1 MTYMPTEEELRHEI
15 ERQKQF
21 FLDHHDKDWLKH
33 SYSGNRKNSST
44 TPQSQKLSLYLRNM
58 DKKEIFDR
66 IEYVVACVGAFAQ
79 RYNLSTMQAYAYL
92 RRFTGIDFLL
102 DCYAA
107 EHTLSIEDAVSDL
120 QAICHRKGGRI
131 C

>member
-1 MTYMPTEEELRHEI
+1 
-15 ERQKQF
+15 
-21 FLDHHDKDWLKH
+21 
-33 SYSGNRKNSST
+33 
-44 TPQSQKLSLYLRNM
+44 M
-58 DKKEIFDR
+58 DKKEIFDK

-79 RYNLSTMQAYAYL
+79 RFQLSNSRAYAYL

-120 QAICHRKGGRI
+120 QIICQREGGKI
-131 C
+131 

>member
-1 MTYMPTEEELRHEI
+1 
-15 ERQKQF
+15 
-21 FLDHHDKDWLKH
+21 
-33 SYSGNRKNSST
+33 
-44 TPQSQKLSLYLRNM
+44 M

-66 IEYVVACVGAFAQ
+66 IEYVVACVGAFAL
-79 RYNLSTMQAYAYL
+79 RFKLTNAQAYAYL

-120 QAICHRKGGRI
+120 QELCRRKGGRL
-131 C
+131 

>member
-1 MTYMPTEEELRHEI
+1 MVPFFICNFAYYVNAKNHLI
-15 ERQKQF
+15 EQ
-21 FLDHHDKDWLKH
+21 
-33 SYSGNRKNSST
+33 YCIA
-44 TPQSQKLSLYLRNM
+44 M
-58 DKKEIFDR
+58 DKKEIFNR

-79 RYNLSTMQAYAYL
+79 RYNLSNMQAYAYL

-120 QAICHRKGGRI
+120 QVICQREGGKI
-131 C
+131 

>member
-1 MTYMPTEEELRHEI
+1 
-15 ERQKQF
+15 
-21 FLDHHDKDWLKH
+21 
-33 SYSGNRKNSST
+33 
-44 TPQSQKLSLYLRNM
+44 M
-58 DKKEIFDR
+58 DKKEILDR

-79 RYNLSTMQAYAYL
+79 QYGLSNTQAYAYL

-120 QAICHRKGGRI
+120 QIICSREGGRI
-131 C
+131 

>member
-1 MTYMPTEEELRHEI
+1 
-15 ERQKQF
+15 
-21 FLDHHDKDWLKH
+21 
-33 SYSGNRKNSST
+33 
-44 TPQSQKLSLYLRNM
+44 M
-58 DKKEIFDR
+58 DKKEICDK

-79 RYNLSTMQAYAYL
+79 RFQLSNSQAYAYL

-120 QAICHRKGGRI
+120 HIICQREGGKI
-131 C
+131 